1 MFRFKSAAAV
11 FCVTLSY
18 SALGDIL
25 PFQAAS
31 AHAAASSVA
40 AVVNGNVIT
49 SSDVQKRVN
58 FLRLQHAKDTSAKT
72 AREQLVD
79 EVLER
84 EEILKNHA
92 SVSSD
97 QVDGA
102 FQRFAANNKLTVEKM
117 SAILTQAGV
126 GVDHFKAFIAVSMSW
141 PRVVAARYGDSQDMT
156 PGDVGAR
163 IAASGANRPKVN
175 EYVLKQIIFV
185 VPDSKRNAIMGKRR
199 AEAEASRK
207 SFPGCDKALQF
218 AATMHDVSVRDLG
231 RFLEPQLP
239 DNWRPLVDKTP
250 AGGTT
255 STLPTDKGV
264 EYLAVCNKRQVS
276 DDAAAEIT
284 FKEQDLKKVG
294 ADQDPNSKKYI
305 AELRSKAQISLK

>member
-11 FCVTLSY
+11 FCMTLSFT
-18 SALGDIL
+18 ALGNTL
-25 PFQAAS
+25 PLQATA
-31 AHAAASSVA
+31 AYAAASSVA
-40 AVVNGNVIT
+40 AVVNGTVIT
-49 SSDVQKRVN
+49 SGDIQKRVN
-58 FLRLQHAKDTSAKT
+58 FLRLQHSKDTSAKA
-72 AREQLVD
+72 AREQLID

-84 EEILKNHA
+84 QEILASHA
-92 SVSSD
+92 SVSTD
-97 QVDGA
+97 QVDAA
-102 FQRFAANNKLTVEKM
+102 FARFAANNKLSVEKM

-141 PRVVAARYGDSQDMT
+141 PRVVAARYGNSQDMT

-185 VPDSKRNAIMGKRR
+185 VPANKRNAIMGKRR

-207 SFPGCDKALQF
+207 KFPGCDRALQF

-239 DNWRPLVDKTP
+239 DNWRPLVDKAP

-255 STLPTDKGV
+255 STLPTDKGI
-264 EYLAVCNKRQVS
+264 EYLAICNKRQVA

-294 ADQDPNSKKYI
+294 EEQDPNSKKYI
-305 AELRSKAQISLK
+305 AELRAKAQISIK